1 MPSVMLLFSSL
12 ASSAGCSEKEN
23 ASRQRTS
30 VSAAQQR
37 ALRCSTLL
45 RALFHMPDSMEP
57 G

>member
-1 MPSVMLLFSSL
+1 MLLFSSL